1 MLIVSEC
8 ASLAE
13 FETLRSDWH
22 ELLGRANNASVFAT
36 WEWLEAFWQHGAP
49 DKQLLLLVARNGQGE
64 LVGLLPLARVTRLGL
79 LQILEVAGCSGSG
92 YPIGDYGGLI
102 VARGMES
109 SVWQAM
115 LAHLKKSRWAAIDL
129 RNCQSGDPARASWL
143 VQVYQGGVAGLGWTV
158 KVQTSDAC
166 RLISLPPTFDEYLA
180 GLSSNSRQNL
190 RRKLRKFQEAGH
202 TFVQVAPDDGAVRSE
217 AMEALFALHQER
229 WAGDASGG
237 IFPTEQA
244 RTLHKHLAD
253 NLAANSMVDLRL
265 ARSAE
270 GEIIGVIYNYRHN
283 GVGYFYALGTSQD
296 PKWSTLSLGVCL
308 LADSIRDAIE
318 AGCHTF
324 DLLRGNHGYK
334 SHFGGHTVSNLRV
347 TVYRYGW
354 LPQALAVAASL
365 RSRLRRRVPMRLESS
380 STLD

>member
-8 ASLAE
+8 ASFAE
-13 FETLRSDWH
+13 FEVLRSDWH
-22 ELLGRANNASVFAT
+22 ELLNRANNVSVFAT
-36 WEWLEAFWQHGAP
+36 WEWVEAFWKHGAP

-64 LVGLLPLARVTRLGL
+64 LMGLLPLARAARLGL
-79 LQILEVAGCSGSG
+79 LQILEVAGCSTSG
-92 YPIGDYGGLI
+92 YPIGDYGGPI
-102 VARGMES
+102 VARGMERG
-109 SVWQAM
+109 VWQAM

-129 RNCQSGDPARASWL
+129 RNCQSGDPARANWL
-143 VQVYQGGVAGLGWTV
+143 TQTYQGGVADFGWTV

-166 RLISLPPTFDEYLA
+166 RLIPLPATFDDYLDS
-180 GLSSNSRQNL
+180 LSSNSRQNL
-190 RRKLRKFQEAGH
+190 RRKLRKFQGAGH
-202 TFVQVAPDDGAVRSE
+202 TLVQVASDDAAARNE

-237 IFPTEQA
+237 IFATEQA

-253 NLAANSMVDLRL
+253 NLAAGGMVGLRL

-270 GEIIGVIYNYRHN
+270 GQIIGVIYNYRHN

-296 PKWSTLSLGVCL
+296 PKWSSLSLGVCL

-334 SHFGGHTVSNLRV
+334 SHFGGYPVSNLRV

-365 RSRLRRRVPMRLESS
+365 RSRVRKRLPVRLESS
-380 STLD
+380 SSLD